1 MDQRTTIQVSE
12 PLRRALRQ
20 LAARTDVSYERLL
33 WAMVELFRELEPG
46 RTLVSIPSDLA
57 GRLSELSAGTDCRT
71 LSEYVTFLLRLVL
84 YESPKEPH
92 PASEVSER
100 MREKLQGLGYL

>member
-1 MDQRTTIQVSE
+1 MEQRTTIQVSE

-20 LAARTDVSYERLL
+20 LAARSDSSYEGLL

-57 GRLSELSAGTDCRT
+57 RRMSDLSAGTDCRT

-84 YESPKEPH
+84 YESPGGSP

-100 MREKLQGLGYL
+100 MREKLQRLGYL